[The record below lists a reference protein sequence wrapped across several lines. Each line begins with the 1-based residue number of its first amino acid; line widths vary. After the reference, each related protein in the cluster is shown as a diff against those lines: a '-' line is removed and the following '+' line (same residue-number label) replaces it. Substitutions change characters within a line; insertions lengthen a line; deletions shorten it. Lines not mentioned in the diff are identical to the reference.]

1 MEKRRRVWPIS
12 EHLLE
17 LEPSLPELPFEKLSI
32 GEFDLF
38 SGGLPTLNTSKSKTK
53 TKIKKNKKESKQI
66 LQILK
71 TIEKTNARIDALN
84 EAVMKIAEH
93 VAEIKKIV
101 EYDPYQL
108 PKEVP
113 DYYS

>member
-12 EHLLE
+12 EHILE
-17 LEPSLPELPFEKLSI
+17 LEPSLPELPLEKLSI

-38 SGGLPTLNTSKSKTK
+38 SGGRPSLNKSKPK
-53 TKIKKNKKESKQI
+53 SNIKKNKKESKQI
-66 LQILK
+66 LQILR
-71 TIEKTNARIDALN
+71 TIEKTNTKIDAVN
-84 EAVMKIAEH
+84 KAVMKLAEQ

-108 PKEVP
+108 PKELP